1 MTIDE
6 LKAKVPEKLQPW
18 VDEYGPA
25 LLAMTG
31 DEFKAW
37 LNRLIVGDI
46 EAAYRSLLAKM
57 DNSALL
63 NEWDSLNADWTE
75 ANARNAERIALQK
88 SALTALMRILLA
100 VALAA
105 AGL

>member
-1 MTIDE
+1 
-6 LKAKVPEKLQPW
+6 
-18 VDEYGPA
+18 
-25 LLAMTG
+25 
-31 DEFKAW
+31 FKAS

-46 EAAYRSLLAKM
+46 EPAYRSQLAKK

-63 NEWDSLNADWTE
+63 NEWDSLNADWAD
-75 ANARNAERIALQK
+75 ANVRNAERIALQK